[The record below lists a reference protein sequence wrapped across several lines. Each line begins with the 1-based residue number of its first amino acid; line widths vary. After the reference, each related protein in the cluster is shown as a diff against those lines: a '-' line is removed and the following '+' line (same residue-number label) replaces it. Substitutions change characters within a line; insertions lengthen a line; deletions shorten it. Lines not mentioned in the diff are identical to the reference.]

1 MENGKASGDEEIG
14 KQSKEE
20 KKMFSLEKEIPTWV
34 YEKAEDQ
41 ETILFVYLLDDLVNT
56 YDTQTDTEQSLKL

>member
-20 KKMFSLEKEIPTWV
+20 KKMFSLGKEIPTWV
-34 YEKAEDQ
+34 YEKLKIKKQ
-41 ETILFVYLLDDLVNT
+41 FSLYIYWMILLIPMIHK
-56 YDTQTDTEQSLKL
+56 QTLNSL